1 MRRDALLLLATPIAA
16 MQLAPRLAPR
26 ASPARM
32 QFGNPF
38 ESIKNP
44 FKDRLDGGTTIS
56 LTLSFSCLERGPNSV
71 LGQLD
76 SIAARADTNTEEGFS
91 AFCKDTSLMLLRR
104 NGEWLS
110 CCGNAEFKGKDEDAL
125 TIFDRKAIQEAA
137 KFDDRTGGATVDA
150 ALAAAGVGSGGGAGG
165 GAGGAP
171 PTMAVVCVLACVAG
185 DREDVVP
192 RSFGGDANAMKRGL
206 EELAAAGSAVGEVLA
221 LELFWVP
228 GEVDEVLDS
237 DEVVM
242 DWPELMPC

>member
-1 MRRDALLLLATPIAA
+1 MRAHALLLLATPVAA

-38 ESIKNP
+38 DNVKNP
-44 FKDRLDGGTTIS
+44 FKGRLDGGTTIS
-56 LTLSFSCLERGPNSV
+56 LTLSFQCPERGPTSV

-91 AFCKDTSLMLLRR
+91 DFCKDLSLMLLRK

-137 KFDDRTGGATVDA
+137 KFDDRSSGATVDA
-150 ALAAAGVGSGGGAGG
+150 ALAAAGVGSGD

-171 PTMAVVCVLACVAG
+171 PTMAVVCVLACIAG
-185 DREDVVP
+185 DRENVVP
-192 RSFGGDANAMKRGL
+192 RSFSGDASATKRAL

-228 GEVDEVLDS
+228 GEVNEVLDT
-237 DEVVM
+237 DELIM